1 MAYSVVQRTSEFGIR
16 MALGA
21 QRSDVLRLVLSHAGK
36 LVSLGLVIGLGATF
50 AASRLMGSML
60 FQTDAHDPLT
70 FSLTTLLLA
79 AVAIA
84 ACLLPARR
92 ATRVN
97 PIEALRTE

>member
-1 MAYSVVQRTSEFGIR
+1 V
-16 MALGA
+16 
-21 QRSDVLRLVLSHAGK
+21 
-36 LVSLGLVIGLGATF
+36 
-50 AASRLMGSML
+50 
-60 FQTDAHDPLT
+60 HDPLT

-79 AVAIA
+79 AVTIA